1 MQPSNQNVGY
11 FLITPSGQ
19 NVSFQQCD
27 ASQMYNS
34 KRPSGF
40 VRKAILKNVQ
50 SNINQLGR
58 FTDGEFKSSVDNYRM
73 VRLFDFYK
81 KEVDLFPFDETESS
95 FIDDQKNYNSF
106 MAESGVISY
115 GYLKTLFITQTVN
128 ERGYY
133 QYFVKRNGEYF
144 VEECDDYVPV
154 DKTSWKLIWGLT
166 LDHPWQIM
174 LFKAWLK

>member
-1 MQPSNQNVGY
+1 MQANNQSAGY
-11 FLITPSGQ
+11 FLVTPSGQ

-40 VRKAILKNVQ
+40 VRKAIVRNTQ
-50 SNINQLGR
+50 SSINQLGR
-58 FTDGEFKSSVDNYRM
+58 FTDAEFKPTVENYRM

-95 FIDDQKNYNSF
+95 FIHDQKFYNSF

-133 QYFVKRNGEYF
+133 QYFVKRNG
-144 VEECDDYVPV
+144 
-154 DKTSWKLIWGLT
+154 
-166 LDHPWQIM
+166 
-174 LFKAWLK
+174 